1 MTTSTDRTRRKFLAI
16 GSAAVG
22 TLAAKPALAAFG
34 DSSFGQIVIGVN
46 APLSGD
52 KAHLGEAL
60 ANGVQAAINYA
71 NQFGGS
77 LANSFGMRTFDD
89 MDALATATVN
99 AQFAA
104 DDPTVV
110 AVIGGLSGSIINATL
125 SSYVNTS
132 MPLVIPTSTY
142 DPITSHG
149 YRNIFR
155 LPTKDST
162 EGQLFA
168 HSLSEANKPKYA
180 IAVSQDGD
188 YGYFVIQGFTQQ
200 AKVERFKAD
209 SFIFSIDKPD
219 YAAAAAKLAAAKPD
233 YIFLAGSTRTMGPLI
248 PALRTAGFAG
258 TFGASEGF
266 FTLETTAKYASAL
279 GTLVVSSSMPPL
291 QRAPSAY
298 QLLQEYERRYGQ
310 INGYSAF
317 GYAAAQIVISASRR
331 VGATSRIAMLEALQN
346 SGSYD
351 TIVGQFRFTFS
362 GDPTDPNL
370 YFYSI
375 EGGKFKFE
383 KAARPTGFVL

>member
-1 MTTSTDRTRRKFLAI
+1 MTTTTGSTRRNFLA
-16 GSAAVG
+16 GGAAAAG
-22 TLAAKPALAAFG
+22 ALAAKPALAAFG
-34 DSSFGQIVIGVN
+34 DSTFAQIVIGVN
-46 APLSGD
+46 APLSGELV
-52 KAHLGEAL
+52 HLGEAL

-71 NQFGGS
+71 NQYGGS

-99 AQFAA
+99 AQFAS

-110 AVIGGLSGSIINATL
+110 AVIGGVSGSIINATL
-125 SSYVNTS
+125 SNYVNTS
-132 MPLVIPTSTY
+132 MPLLIPTSTY

-168 HSLSEANKPKYA
+168 RNLSQTAKPKYA

-233 YIFLAGSTRTMGPLI
+233 YIFLAGSSRTMGPLV
-248 PALRTAGFAG
+248 PALRVAGYIG

-266 FTLETTAKYASAL
+266 FTAETTDKYAKDL
-279 GTLVVSSSMPPL
+279 DKLVVSSSMPPL

-298 QLLQEYERRYGQ
+298 QLLGDYERRYGQ
-310 INGYSAF
+310 IDGYSAF

-331 VGATSRIAMLEALQN
+331 VGATSRIGMLEALQGG
-346 SGSYD
+346 GSYD
-351 TIVGQFRFTFS
+351 TIVGQFSFTFS

-375 EGGKFKFE
+375 EDGKFKFE